1 MKKKSSFVKSS
12 TKTALDVDLLK
23 HWKNVS
29 TKGKLDW
36 LSSAL
41 YFGKLKRFD

>member
-1 MKKKSSFVKSS
+1 MKQKMREQKPAKKGSFD
-12 TKTALDVDLLK
+12 LELLK

-41 YFGKLKRFD
+41 YFGKLKKFD

>member
-1 MKKKSSFVKSS
+1 MKKKSSFSKGSVKTS
-12 TKTALDVDLLK
+12 LDVGLLK

>member
-1 MKKKSSFVKSS
+1 MKRKSKLKKVSGETS
-12 TKTALDVDLLK
+12 LDLDLLK
-23 HWKNVS
+23 HWKKVS

-41 YFGKLKRFD
+41 YFGKFKKFN